1 MQKKIETFHLIVR
14 EKSCNTISPQSHTK
28 KKNRLI
34 VRNRLFRFNYELKRV
49 PQLTESQTEVTTHS
63 RVWRGHTVFG
73 SREEVL
79 KMSRTT
85 SNWNW
90 SVMALRHFWCCL
102 LLLPCKFSAQSW
114 AGLHHE
120 HWALWVWKWQAG
132 QINAAWNTIKTIA
145 SCEVQRSFL
154 CLLA

>member
-1 MQKKIETFHLIVR
+1 M
-14 EKSCNTISPQSHTK
+14 
-28 KKNRLI
+28 
-34 VRNRLFRFNYELKRV
+34 RNRLFRFNYELKRV
-49 PQLTESQTEVTTHS
+49 PQLTESQTEVTIHS

-85 SNWNW
+85 SNWNL

-102 LLLPCKFSAQSW
+102 LLPPCKFSAQSW
-114 AGLHHE
+114 ASLHHE

-132 QINAAWNTIKTIA
+132 QINAAWHNEDNCKLWSSEEFSLFACLIFA
-145 SCEVQRSFL
+145 CFL
-154 CLLA
+154 NVHTVFCHYWNSMM